1 MELAANERRYRVS
14 SMGGC
19 ADPPSSRAAAEK
31 NPKAPT
37 LTHPQGIFYC
47 HKLIL
52 IIIIIK
58 FLNNISVFLMKY
70 FIEIRVFGN
79 DKSFVILFLTQTIL
93 KTY

>member
-37 LTHPQGIFYC
+37 LTHPQGIFTC
-47 HKLIL
+47 QKLIL
-52 IIIIIK
+52 IIIIK

-70 FIEIRVFGN
+70 FIEIKVFGN
-79 DKSFVILFLTQTIL
+79 DKSFVILI
-93 KTY
+93 